1 MARRFPLEPIREV
14 LRQRTEDAA
23 TALQAHAGRLRAA
36 EVKLR
41 ELEGYLA
48 EYEAMRLRILQEG
61 ANALRLRDFGV
72 FLERIREAI
81 DLQRIEEGRLRAT
94 WETARQHWEEQSRR
108 EHAIDVLAERHAQRE
123 QVREGRAEQK
133 LLDEFAARGHRAGQ
147 PGQAG

>member
-36 EVKLR
+36 ELKRR

-94 WETARQHWEEQSRR
+94 WETARLHWEEQSRR
-108 EHAIDVLAERHAQRE
+108 EHAIDVLAHRHAQRE

-147 PGQAG
+147 AGKAG

>member
-1 MARRFPLEPIREV
+1 
-14 LRQRTEDAA
+14 
-23 TALQAHAGRLRAA
+23 
-36 EVKLR
+36 VKLR

-48 EYEAMRLRILQEG
+48 EYEAMRLRMLQEG
-61 ANALRLRDFGV
+61 ATALRLRDFGV